1 MALSMTRLMKIKNLH
16 RKRTLDKVLRDK
28 TFGFSK
34 NLKYVVYQR
43 GIASMMYKFFD
54 RKIFGGAVKNKIMAN
69 QLPLDLATQQIAE
82 TLCKPFIRKFGT
94 RMEYLS
100 FKSNIWGTEN
110 EEMQLIIKTNKK
122 FLFLLCV
129 ISYLS

>member
-1 MALSMTRLMKIKNLH
+1 MALSMTRLMEIKNLH

-34 NLKYVVYQR
+34 KR

-110 EEMQLIIKTNKK
+110 EEMQLISKTNKK
-122 FLFLLCV
+122 FLFLSCV